1 MGKEYLKGLIEEI
14 LYVWGEPLDISD
26 LCQIIEKASK
36 KEIIEALN
44 DMSLQREKSESGLLL
59 KKFGN
64 TYQLVSRNKHHKY
77 FEKFVENTPKKL
89 SSSALETLSI
99 IAYKQPITR
108 VEIDKI
114 RGVNSQRSIDNLIE
128 KGLVLE
134 NGRLD
139 KIGRPIIYITSDL
152 FLRYFDLEDLSQ
164 LPKIENQEEINNEN

>member
-1 MGKEYLKGLIEEI
+1 MEKEYLKGLIEEI
-14 LYVWGEPLDISD
+14 LYVWGEPLEISD

-44 DMSLQREKSESGLLL
+44 DMSLQREKNESGLLL

-99 IAYKQPITR
+99 IAYKQPVTKLE
-108 VEIDKI
+108 VEEL
-114 RGVNSQRSIDNLIE
+114 RGVNCDSTIKGLLDFNLIE
-128 KGLVLE
+128 ISGKLDRIGHPNLYSTTEKFLQKFGMENLE
-134 NGRLD
+134 EL
-139 KIGRPIIYITSDL
+139 PDL
-152 FLRYFDLEDLSQ
+152 KELE
-164 LPKIENQEEINNEN
+164 EESN